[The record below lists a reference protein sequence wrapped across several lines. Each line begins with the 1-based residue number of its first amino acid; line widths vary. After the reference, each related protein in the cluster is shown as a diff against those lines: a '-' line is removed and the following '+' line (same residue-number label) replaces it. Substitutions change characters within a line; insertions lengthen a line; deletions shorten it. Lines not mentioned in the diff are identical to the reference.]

1 MTSTTASLVL
11 RGGTVLTLAGSG
23 NATAV
28 AVDGERIRAVGS
40 DAEISGLIGADTRVI
55 ELAGRTLMPGLTDGH
70 AHLDRE
76 GLKEILPS
84 VSGCRSIE
92 ALVERLAAIAATT
105 PPGQWIVT
113 MPLGEPPE
121 YLLSEKMFEEGRYP
135 DRHDLDRA
143 STRHP
148 ILIRCAWGYWP
159 FQLPLVSVANTA
171 ALALAGIRRGTTPP
185 SPLVQIDV
193 DASGEPTGIVRDNA
207 YQPISEFTL
216 FRTAPHFTADDR
228 VRTLGRSM
236 QLYNACGTTSVFEGH
251 GVAPEVIDAYRT
263 LRSRNLQTV
272 RSTLSFSPG
281 WSGASVND
289 VAGWVKEHA
298 ARLRGRGE
306 GDDWLRVA
314 GVYAELES
322 QPDEARLRAQCAP
335 QTGWAGFNYDC
346 ALPKDKLLELLKAA
360 AREKLRVCAIQMPMF
375 DLMAQAAKEAPISD
389 LRWVI
394 AHPITVNRE
403 QLARLRDL
411 GIVVTT
417 HTNAYIWKK
426 ASAIAARIGKENEE
440 TLCPLRSLVD
450 AGVPVSLATDN
461 VPISLWPC
469 IWQAV
474 ERIDRDTGK
483 VIAPG
488 QRLTREEALK
498 CTTVNGAYL
507 CMEEKERGTIEAGKL
522 ADLIVLDEN
531 PLTMEAAGLKDV
543 EPGMTVVGGRVVW
556 QKIVSESNLGA
567 NCTETRPD

>member
-1 MTSTTASLVL
+1 MTSPMASLVL
-11 RGGTVLTLAGSG
+11 RGGTVLTLAGPG
-23 NATAV
+23 NASAV
-28 AVDGERIRAVGS
+28 AVEGEKIRAVGS
-40 DAEISGLIGADTRVI
+40 DAEISALIGPDTRVI

-76 GLKEILPS
+76 GLKELLPS

-92 ALVERLAAIAATT
+92 ALVERLASIAANT

-113 MPLGEPPE
+113 MPLGEPPD
-121 YLLSEKMFEEGRYP
+121 YALSEAMYVEGRLP
-135 DRHDLDRA
+135 NRHDLDRA

-159 FQLPLVSVANTA
+159 FQLPLVSVANSA
-171 ALALAGIRRGTTPP
+171 ALALAGIRRGTKPP
-185 SPLVQIDV
+185 SPLVQIEA

-207 YQPISEFTL
+207 FQPISEFTL

-251 GVAPEVIDAYRT
+251 GAAPEVIDAFRT
-263 LRSRNLQTV
+263 LRARNQQTV
-272 RSTLSFSPG
+272 RATLAFSPG
-281 WSGASVND
+281 WSGASEAD
-289 VAGWVKEHA
+289 VLAWVKERA
-298 ARLRGRGE
+298 ASLRGRGE
-306 GDDWLRVA
+306 GDEWLRVA
-314 GVYAELES
+314 GVYAEIDS

-346 ALPKDKLLELLKAA
+346 TLPRDKLLALLKAA
-360 AREKLRVCAIQMPMF
+360 AREKLRVCVIQMQMF
-375 DLMAQAAKEAPISD
+375 DYIAEAAKEVPISD
-389 LRWVI
+389 LRWVV
-394 AHPITVNRE
+394 AHPITINGE
-403 QLARLRDL
+403 QLARMRDL

-426 ASAIAARIGKENEE
+426 ASGILASIGRDKED

-488 QRLTREEALK
+488 QRLSREEALK
-498 CTTVNGAYL
+498 CATVNGAYL
-507 CMEEKERGTIEAGKL
+507 CMEEGERGTIEAGKL

-531 PLTMEAAGLKDV
+531 PLTMEAAGLTDV
-543 EPGMTVVGGRVVW
+543 GLGVTIVGGNVVS
-556 QKIVSESNLGA
+556 QKMVSESN
-567 NCTETRPD
+567 